1 MPDIDPDLTQ
11 LVQAQLDSNRLKQSE
26 LNLRRRQEAVQ
37 LETISS
43 TEALKQ
49 DVRQLILETRQL
61 LDYLRQSALRDDALH
76 DWFDNLSYRIERL
89 ESGLMLVLINKLDSP
104 QIKNEARHIVSDIDR
119 EHRQRLRSQHLK
131 NLTALEERA
140 ARHGAGNVPLDLQN
154 QIDAEREKIK
164 AIDDD

>member
-1 MPDIDPDLTQ
+1 MPDIDSDLAA
-11 LVQAQLDSNRLKQSE
+11 LVQAQLDANRLAASD
-26 LNLRRRQEAVQ
+26 LNIRRRQEAAT

-89 ESGLMLVLINKLDSP
+89 ESGLMLVLMNKLDSP
-104 QIKNEARHIVSDIDR
+104 QIKNEARRIVGDVER
-119 EHRQRLRSQHLK
+119 EHRQRLHSQYLK
-131 NLTALEERA
+131 NLDALEERA

-154 QIDAEREKIK
+154 QIDEERKRIEEL
-164 AIDDD
+164 DDN

>member
-1 MPDIDPDLTQ
+1 VPDIDPDLAA
-11 LVQAQLDSNRLKQSE
+11 LVQAQLDANRLKQSE

-89 ESGLMLVLINKLDSP
+89 ESGLMLVLMNKLDSP
-104 QIKNEARHIVSDIDR
+104 QVKNEARRIVGDIER
-119 EHRQRLRSQHLK
+119 EHRQRLRSQYLK
-131 NLTALEERA
+131 NLTTLEERA

-154 QIDAEREKIK
+154 QIDEERQRIEDL
-164 AIDDD
+164 DDD